1 LWDAVADRALAAA
14 SEDPRFKPL
23 EAKEGPVGLEISIL
37 TPLRRLGNW
46 RQFRVGEGGMILLNG
61 KSGILLP
68 QVARENG
75 WNRDQFL
82 ENLSQKAGLPR
93 DAYRDPRVQLYVY
106 SAQVF
111 AEPGAETPSVP
122 TQ

>member
-1 LWDAVADRALAAA
+1 
-14 SEDPRFKPL
+14 
-23 EAKEGPVGLEISIL
+23 
-37 TPLRRLGNW
+37 
-46 RQFRVGEGGMILLNG
+46 MILLNG

-68 QVARENG
+68 QVGRENG

-93 DAYRDPRVQLYVY
+93 DAYRDRRAQIYVY

-111 AEPGAETPSVP
+111 AEPGAEPPAPVG
-122 TQ
+122 Q